1 MKSVIIYFT
10 GGLKYSVPNSFLL
23 SYAMV
28 QVRFLLYSW
37 LITYYFQV
45 EYVALTMILS
55 FILADFRFFIDF
67 NEYIDS
73 EVQDK
78 DEEDS

>member
-1 MKSVIIYFT
+1 
-10 GGLKYSVPNSFLL
+10 
-23 SYAMV
+23 MV